1 MHVVIY
7 QMQFEM
13 IRDALHFSLGARH
26 FKSVR
31 NQFLCLE
38 SSSTSQNEMYPQGFL
53 ARARKMHEGCIFTAY
68 GIFLFP
74 SPSH

>member
-38 SSSTSQNEMYPQGFL
+38 SSSTSQNEIYPQGFL
-53 ARARKMHEGCIFTAY
+53 AELEMREGCIFY
-68 GIFLFP
+68 GLWIFLFP